1 VKPIVIEPTE
11 SQIRAAIYQAL
22 KVAIRPYKGFIFQIE
37 TGGINRHKR
46 RSVVGAADAPD
57 QMMIYR
63 GLPVAIEVKK
73 PKGVQS
79 KGQKRYQAEF
89 EAAGG
94 IYKIVRS
101 VDEALEML
109 KDLEMLEFTLR
120 EVEA

>member
-1 VKPIVIEPTE
+1 MKPIVIEPTE

-22 KVAIRPYKGFIFQIE
+22 KVAIRPYKGFIWPIE
-37 TGGINRHKR
+37 TGGRDRRNNRITK
-46 RSVVGAADAPD
+46 GQAGAPD
-57 QMMIYR
+57 LFMVYR
-63 GLPVAIEVKK
+63 GMPVAIEVKK

-79 KGQKRYQAEF
+79 DVQKEFQANM